1 MVKGWRVAARVGGC
15 GSEGGLEGR
24 AGSMLGCVCVRYRM
38 CSAGGRK
45 RRKTEEG
52 RRKTE
57 DGVECTTSDRGVGLD
72 QATWGRM
79 VIFES
84 GGTGPGLVRFSVW
97 GTGASVPAASA
108 TVHRYIHTV
117 LLLTALPT
125 YLPRYIVF

>member
-52 RRKTE
+52 RRKT
-57 DGVECTTSDRGVGLD
+57 GSSARLLTAAWALPGLD

-97 GTGASVPAASA
+97 GDRGECSCSA
-108 TVHRYIHTV
+108 MYLHIF
-117 LLLTALPT
+117 LLPYLLPT
-125 YLPRYIVF
+125 